1 MTALPPFELHRV
13 DTVAEATATLAE
25 LGDDAVLYAGGT
37 ELLLLMKLGLASYR
51 HLVDVKPIAELQGIA
66 VTDDGV
72 LHVGGGVRHRA
83 IERSPLVAAGWPVLA
98 EMERWV
104 ANIRVRTVGTLGGN
118 LAFAD
123 PHSDPATFLLAAD
136 AAVVLGRGE
145 GRRRVPMAEFVLG
158 PYDTAL
164 EAGELIVRVEVPPVP
179 EGAAMAHL
187 RFAFHERP
195 AATVSVLAR
204 VAGGEIAE
212 ARVAIGSVGLQPV
225 RAADAERLLVGLRVD
240 DLDPAVL
247 RAAGEAAAVAAEP
260 DDDANGSAEYKANL
274 VAVLVGRAFR
284 QAVDRTRPAGLAA

>member
-51 HLVDVKPIAELQGIA
+51 HLVDIKPIAELQGIA
-66 VTDDGV
+66 IDDGV

-83 IERSPLVAAGWPVLA
+83 IERSPLVTAGWPVLA

-136 AAVVLGRGE
+136 AAIVLGRGE
-145 GRRRVPMAEFVLG
+145 ERRRLAIADFVLG
-158 PYDTAL
+158 PYDAAL
-164 EAGELIVRVEVPPVP
+164 EPGELVVRVEVPPVP
-179 EGAAMAHL
+179 AGAGMAHL

-204 VAGGEIAE
+204 VAAGEIAE

-225 RAADAERLLVGLRVD
+225 RAAEAERLLVGLQAD

-247 RAAGEAAAVAAEP
+247 RAAGEAAATASEP

-274 VAVLVGRAFR
+274 VAVLVGRALR
-284 QAVDRTRPAGLAA
+284 QAVDRTRPAGMAA

>member
-1 MTALPPFELHRV
+1 
-13 DTVAEATATLAE
+13 
-25 LGDDAVLYAGGT
+25 
-37 ELLLLMKLGLASYR
+37 
-51 HLVDVKPIAELQGIA
+51 
-66 VTDDGV
+66 
-72 LHVGGGVRHRA
+72 VGGGVRHRA
-83 IERSPLVAAGWPVLA
+83 IERSPLVTAGWPVLA

-136 AAVVLGRGE
+136 AAIVLGRGE
-145 GRRRVPMAEFVLG
+145 ERRRLAIADFVLG
-158 PYDTAL
+158 PYDAAL
-164 EAGELIVRVEVPPVP
+164 EPGELVVRVEVPPVP
-179 EGAAMAHL
+179 AGAGMAHL

-204 VAGGEIAE
+204 VAAGEIAE

-225 RAADAERLLVGLRVD
+225 RAAEAERLLVGLQAD

-247 RAAGEAAAVAAEP
+247 RAAGEAAATASEP

-274 VAVLVGRAFR
+274 VAVLVGRALR
-284 QAVDRTRPAGLAA
+284 QAVDRTRPAGMAA

>member
-1 MTALPPFELHRV
+1 MRLTPFEIH
-13 DTVAEATATLAE
+13 TPSTLAE
-25 LGDDAVLYAGGT
+25 AAALMERLGDDAVLYAGGT

-51 HLVDVKPIAELQGIA
+51 HLVDIKPIAELQGIA
-66 VTDDGV
+66 VDDGV

-83 IERSPLVAAGWPVLA
+83 IERSPLVTAGWPVLA

-136 AAVVLGRGE
+136 AAIVLGRGE
-145 GRRRVPMAEFVLG
+145 ERRRLAIADFVLG
-158 PYDTAL
+158 PYDAAL
-164 EAGELIVRVEVPPVP
+164 EPGELVVRVEVPPVP
-179 EGAAMAHL
+179 AGAGMAHL

-204 VAGGEIAE
+204 VAAGEIAE

-225 RAADAERLLVGLRVD
+225 RAAEAERLLVGLQAD

-247 RAAGEAAAVAAEP
+247 RAAGEAAATASEP

-274 VAVLVGRAFR
+274 VAVLVGRALR
-284 QAVDRTRPAGLAA
+284 QAVDRTRPAGMAA

>member
-1 MTALPPFELHRV
+1 MTALPPFEIHRV
-13 DTVAEATATLAE
+13 DTVAEATAALAD

-66 VTDDGV
+66 VTGDGM
-72 LHVGGGVRHRA
+72 LQVGGGVRHRA
-83 IERSPLVAAGWPVLA
+83 IERSPIVAAGWPVLA

-123 PHSDPATFLLAAD
+123 PHSDPATFLLASD
-136 AAVVLGRGE
+136 AAVVLGRGDE
-145 GRRRVPMAEFVLG
+145 RRRIALSDFVQG
-158 PYDTAL
+158 PYATAL
-164 EAGELIVRVEVPPVP
+164 VPGELVVRVEVPPVP
-179 EGAAMAHL
+179 AGAGMAHL

-195 AATVSVLAR
+195 AATVSVFAR
-204 VAGGEIAE
+204 VAVGAIAE

-225 RAADAERLLVGLRVD
+225 RAPEAERLLVGLRAD

-247 RAAGEAAAVAAEP
+247 RAAGEAAATASEP

-274 VAVLVGRAFR
+274 VAVLVGRAVR
-284 QAVDRTRPAGLAA
+284 QAVERTRPAGMAA

>member
-13 DTVAEATATLAE
+13 GTVSEATATLAE
-25 LGDDAVLYAGGT
+25 LGDEAVLYAGGT

-51 HLVDVKPIAELQGIA
+51 HLVDVKPIAELQGIS
-66 VTDDGV
+66 VTGEGV
-72 LHVGGGVRHRA
+72 LQVGGGVRHRA
-83 IERSPLVAAGWPVLA
+83 IERSPIVTAGWPVLA
-98 EMERWV
+98 EMERCV

-136 AAVVLGRGE
+136 AVVVLGRGE
-145 GRRRVPMAEFVLG
+145 ERRTIPIADLVLG
-158 PYDTAL
+158 PYETAL
-164 EAGELIVRVEVPPVP
+164 RPGELVVRVEVPPVP
-179 EGAAMAHL
+179 AGAGMAHV

-204 VAGGEIAE
+204 VAGGEIGE

-225 RAADAERLLVGLRVD
+225 RATEAERLLVGLRAD

-247 RAAGEAAAVAAEP
+247 RAAGEAAASASEP
-260 DDDANGSAEYKANL
+260 DDDANGSADYKANL
-274 VAVLVGRAFR
+274 VAVLVGRALR
-284 QAVDRTRPAGLAA
+284 QAVDRTRPAGMAA

>member
-13 DTVAEATATLAE
+13 DTVAEATATLAQ

-66 VTDDGV
+66 IADGGV

-83 IERSPLVAAGWPVLA
+83 IERSPLVAAGWPVFA

-136 AAVVLGRGE
+136 AVVVLGRGE
-145 GRRRVPMAEFVLG
+145 ERRRVPMAEFVLG

-164 EAGELIVRVEVPPVP
+164 EPGELIVRVEVPPMP
-179 EGAAMAHL
+179 AGAGMAHL

-204 VAGGEIAE
+204 VAGGAIAE

-225 RAADAERLLVGLRVD
+225 RAADAERLLVGLRAD

>member
-37 ELLLLMKLGLASYR
+37 ELLLLMKLGLVSYR
-51 HLVDVKPIAELQGIA
+51 HLVDIKPIAELQGIA
-66 VTDDGV
+66 VDDGV

-83 IERSPLVAAGWPVLA
+83 IERSPLVTAGWPVLA

-136 AAVVLGRGE
+136 AAIVLGRGE
-145 GRRRVPMAEFVLG
+145 ERRRLAIADFVLG
-158 PYDTAL
+158 PYDAAL
-164 EAGELIVRVEVPPVP
+164 EPGELVVRVEVPPVP
-179 EGAAMAHL
+179 AGAGMAHL

-204 VAGGEIAE
+204 VAAGEIAE

-225 RAADAERLLVGLRVD
+225 RAAEAERLLVGLQAD

-247 RAAGEAAAVAAEP
+247 RAAGEAAATASEP

-274 VAVLVGRAFR
+274 VAVLVGRALR
-284 QAVDRTRPAGLAA
+284 QAVDRTRPAGMAA

>member
-51 HLVDVKPIAELQGIA
+51 HLVDIKPIAELQGIA
-66 VTDDGV
+66 VDDGV

-83 IERSPLVAAGWPVLA
+83 IERSPLVTAGWPVLA

-136 AAVVLGRGE
+136 AAIVLGRGE
-145 GRRRVPMAEFVLG
+145 ERRRLAIADFVLG
-158 PYDTAL
+158 PYDAAL
-164 EAGELIVRVEVPPVP
+164 EPGELVVRVEVPPVP
-179 EGAAMAHL
+179 AGAGMAHL

-204 VAGGEIAE
+204 VAAGEIAE

-225 RAADAERLLVGLRVD
+225 RAAEAERLLVGLQAD

-247 RAAGEAAAVAAEP
+247 RAAGEAAATASEP

-274 VAVLVGRAFR
+274 VAVLVGRALR
-284 QAVDRTRPAGLAA
+284 QAVDRTRPAGMAA

>member
-13 DTVAEATATLAE
+13 DTVAESTATLAE

-51 HLVDVKPIAELQGIA
+51 HLVDIKPIAELQGIA
-66 VTDDGV
+66 IDDGV

-83 IERSPLVAAGWPVLA
+83 IERSPLVTAGWPVLA

-136 AAVVLGRGE
+136 AAIVLGRGE
-145 GRRRVPMAEFVLG
+145 ERRRLAIADFVLG
-158 PYDTAL
+158 PYDAAL
-164 EAGELIVRVEVPPVP
+164 EPGELVVRVEVPPVP
-179 EGAAMAHL
+179 AGAGMAHL

-204 VAGGEIAE
+204 VAAGEIAE

-225 RAADAERLLVGLRVD
+225 RAAEAERLLVGLQAD

-247 RAAGEAAAVAAEP
+247 RAAGEAAATASEP

-274 VAVLVGRAFR
+274 VAVLVGRALR
-284 QAVDRTRPAGLAA
+284 QAVDRTRPAGMAA